1 MFRFLRFLLK
11 RFILK
16 HKELIFSEAQ
26 QMQGF
31 LQLLF
36 KQRNTDQKWT
46 REEKKELK
54 EHLKRLSLYIPMI
67 IIFILPGGSLMLP
80 VFAEILDRRKTRRI
94 PSAPQIRS
102 ESLSDS
108 PRS

>member
-1 MFRFLRFLLK
+1 MFRFLLK
-11 RFILK
+11 RFILR
-16 HKELIFSEAQ
+16 HKEIIFREAQ

-36 KQRNTDQKWT
+36 KQRNTAQKWT
-46 REEKKELK
+46 KEEKRELK
-54 EHLKRLSLYIPMI
+54 EHLKHLSLYIPMI

-94 PSAPQIRS
+94 PSPPQILDGTSSGSQRC
-102 ESLSDS
+102 
-108 PRS
+108 